1 MKKKI
6 ILRVVFTVVLILTIG
21 GSAAW
26 GYYDA
31 VMAFFKE
38 SNDVDIDNDDG
49 VYDEDIINILVVG
62 SDRRSDESARGRSDS
77 TMIATIDM
85 KEKKVKVTSLMRD
98 MYVDIPGH
106 GMDKFNSSYA
116 YGGVELLA
124 DTVTT
129 NFDIKL
135 DGYVIVD
142 FSSFRKVIDKIGG
155 VEIDVTEEEAEYLNT
170 TKFIAKAEY
179 RNLKAGKQ
187 TLNGYQA
194 LAYSRIRKVAHPEY
208 GDGEFGRCLRQQAV
222 LQSILDKVKDQNL
235 STILSIATSLM
246 SDVSTDLDATTIKKL
261 VKVVMKFELNKIE
274 SLRVP
279 YEGTYL
285 MGRRN
290 GMFVF
295 IINLEANKAVL
306 QKFIFDIGD
315 DDVDYS
321 KDFGEIEE
329 PASDGSSTSSSYNE
343 DSNIYDTATEATN
356 TSASEPVQSTE
367 TTTQREDTEEPTTA
381 EPATEAP
388 TTAAPTTA
396 APATEAPTTAES
408 SVDENDN

>member
-1 MKKKI
+1 MNKKKI
-6 ILRVVFTVVLILTIG
+6 ILRVVFAVALIITIG
-21 GSAAW
+21 ASSLW

-31 VMAFFKE
+31 VMAYFKE
-38 SNDVDIDNDDG
+38 TSTDKIDQSGDG
-49 VYDEDIINILVVG
+49 LVSDKDIINILVVG
-62 SDRRSDESARGRSDS
+62 SDRRSDESANGRSDS

-106 GMDKFNSSYA
+106 GMDKFNSSYS
-116 YGGVELLA
+116 YGGVELLSK
-124 DTVTT
+124 TITQ

-142 FSSFRKVIDKIGG
+142 FGSFRKVIDKVGG
-155 VEIDVTEEEAEYLNT
+155 VEVELTAEEAEYLNT
-170 TKFIAKAEY
+170 TKFVAKAKY
-179 RNLKAGKQ
+179 RNLKEGKQ

-194 LAYSRIRKVAHPEY
+194 LAYARIRKVTHPKY

-222 LQSILDKVKDQNL
+222 LQAILDKVKDQ
-235 STILSIATSLM
+235 SITSILGIATSLM
-246 SDVSTDLDATTIKKL
+246 SDVSTDLDANTIKKL
-261 VKVVMKFELNKIE
+261 VKVVMDFNLNKIE
-274 SLRVP
+274 SLRIP

-306 QKFIFDIGD
+306 QKFIFNIGD
-315 DDVDYS
+315 DDVDYA

-329 PASDGSSTSSSYNE
+329 PASDGSSTSSSYQEETNMYDNE
-343 DSNIYDTATEATN
+343 PESGDTSYTTSAPSTTEA
-356 TSASEPVQSTE
+356 PTE
-367 TTTQREDTEEPTTA
+367 APTTA
-381 EPATEAP
+381 ASTTAAPSTTEAPTEAP
-388 TTAAPTTA
+388 TTAAPPTDAPSDDEA
-396 APATEAPTTAES
+396 A
-408 SVDENDN
+408 N

>member
-1 MKKKI
+1 MNKKKI
-6 ILRVVFTVVLILTIG
+6 IIRVLFAVTLIITIG
-21 GSAAW
+21 ASSLW

-31 VMAFFKE
+31 VMAYFKE
-38 SNDVDIDNDDG
+38 TSTAKIDQS
-49 VYDEDIINILVVG
+49 DEGLVSDKDIINILVVG
-62 SDRRSDESARGRSDS
+62 SDRRSDESANGRSDS

-85 KEKKVKVTSLMRD
+85 KKKKVKVTSLMRD

-106 GMDKFNSSYA
+106 GMDKFNSSYS
-116 YGGVELLA
+116 YGGVELLSK
-124 DTVTT
+124 TITQ

-142 FSSFRKVIDKIGG
+142 FGSFRKVIDKVGG
-155 VEIDVTEEEAEYLNT
+155 VEIDITPEEAEYLNT
-170 TKFIAKAEY
+170 TRFVAKAKY
-179 RNLKAGKQ
+179 RNLKVGKQ

-194 LAYSRIRKVAHPEY
+194 LAYSRIRKVPHPKY
-208 GDGEFGRCLRQQAV
+208 GDGEFGRCLRQQSV
-222 LQSILDKVKDQNL
+222 LQAILDKVKDQNMT
-235 STILSIATSLM
+235 SILGIATSMM
-246 SDVSTDLDATTIKKL
+246 SDVSTDLDAGTIKKL
-261 VKVVMKFELNKIE
+261 VKAVMNFKLDKIE

-315 DDVDYS
+315 DDVDYA

-329 PASDGSSTSSSYNE
+329 PASDGSSTSSSYHE
-343 DSNIYDTATEATN
+343 ETGIYDEDPE
-356 TSASEPVQSTE
+356 S
-367 TTTQREDTEEPTTA
+367 EDTQQTEDTHTTSK
-381 EPATEAP
+381 PV
-388 TTAAPTTA
+388 
-396 APATEAPTTAES
+396 TEAPTTAEPVTEAPTTS
-408 SVDENDN
+408 EPVTEAPTTSEPVTEAPSDGESAN